1 MALDAMNIDLTGT
14 PPSAYGALFRLARQT
29 DGGRRAL
36 PDRAGDASLATRFP
50 NVARIRQG

>member
-1 MALDAMNIDLTGT
+1 MALDRMGVDLTDV
-14 PPSAYGALFRLARQT
+14 PSSAFGHVFRLARQT